1 MDRMGSFRYGN
12 GIWDIF
18 KVISLAFRRTR
29 HGERALSGDIQLE
42 RLMHMIHFGFQDIL
56 T

>member
-1 MDRMGSFRYGN
+1 MDRMGSFGYGN

-29 HGERALSGDIQLE
+29 HVKRALSGDIQLE
-42 RLMHMIHFGFQDIL
+42 KVNA